1 MKSTLLI
8 LLIIVSFSSYAE
20 ETLCNKIESKGEG
33 HWPIPEKAF
42 TKERANQALE
52 ILSNFTNK
60 GTMDADYVS
69 AENELIF
76 IKGYMLKT
84 FLRLGDKEMLKEF
97 CAFIETEAYARH

>member
-1 MKSTLLI
+1 MKYTLSI
-8 LLIIVSFSSYAE
+8 LLIIISFSTYAE
-20 ETLCNKIESKGEG
+20 ETLCKRIESKGEG

-52 ILSNFTNK
+52 LLSEFTNK

-76 IKGYMLKT
+76 IKGYMLKA
-84 FLRLGDKEMLKEF
+84 FLRPGDKEMLKEF
-97 CAFIETEAYARH
+97 CTFIETEAYARH